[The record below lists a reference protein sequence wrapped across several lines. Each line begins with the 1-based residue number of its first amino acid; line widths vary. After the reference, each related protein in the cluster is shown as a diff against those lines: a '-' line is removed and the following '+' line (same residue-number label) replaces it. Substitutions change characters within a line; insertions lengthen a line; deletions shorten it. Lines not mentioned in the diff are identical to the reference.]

1 MKRNACWSLG
11 RHWLGAC
18 AAVGVAV
25 LSLASSASAITVSTT
40 GDAGGCSLREAIAAV
55 SAHNGAGPCGALES
69 GKTTIHLPAGHY
81 TLSAGE
87 LSIGG
92 SADVA
97 IVGANPA
104 NPSQT
109 VIDGDKKSRVFEVA
123 STALA
128 TLDGIEV
135 TGGATLHGVD
145 STTPGVF
152 GKVAE
157 PGGGILNHGN
167 LTLEHVLLTENTT
180 GRGGNGADG
189 ITSNNVTHNGA
200 GASNGGEGGGIDND
214 FNAILTVRASTISDN
229 RTGDGGKGG
238 DGGRGAP
245 GIGNIPGGGGGGFGG
260 RPGDGGG
267 IYNAGN
273 LTIDTTTISG
283 NFTGRGGEGGAGGE
297 GAGGTQTSS
306 AGIGGSGVEGGNSSL
321 QYSESGF
328 PTYAGEGGG
337 GGIDNLGTLTMTD
350 STISDNHTGAGGN
363 GGEAGLGGEREAPA
377 TGVETAGTAGP
388 GGSAGLGGGLLSV
401 ETGASSLTNVTVT
414 GNSTGDGGTGGNGA
428 QSSSRGS
435 GNGGFG
441 GFGGGI
447 WARGEGAGLQLN
459 FVTVANNTVGAVGL
473 PGVDAKF
480 PGIPGERGKG
490 TEIALGSSS
499 GSNGGV
505 NITNSIVT
513 GNGNPAFGDTECTE
527 FHATGDI
534 HDGGQNISFPDASCN
549 VAIGGDPLLGAL
561 ANNGGPTLTLLPGA
575 GSSAIGVVSSNC
587 SPNQDQRGF
596 VRPGSGH
603 LGCDAGAVETG
614 ASPPPPPAIV
624 LTVNASLAHG
634 SGTVTSSPAGIDCG
648 GNGCQ
653 HTYTEGEEV
662 TLTAAPA
669 AGSTFAGWGGACSG
683 TGTCKVTMSESKEV
697 NAVFASES
705 RQLVITKAGT
715 GAGTVTSS
723 PGGISCGP
731 TCSAPFEIHQIVTLT
746 ATAAAGST
754 FTGWSGGGCPALGSC
769 QAEVTATGTTVTATF
784 SPASSGGG
792 GGGGGSNPPAGG
804 GSTPTP
810 TPTPTPAPAPTP
822 KPLKCKKGFV
832 KKAVKGKPTCVKA
845 KQRRRHHH

>member
-11 RHWLGAC
+11 RRWLGAF

-81 TLSAGE
+81 TLTAGE
-87 LSIGG
+87 LSIAA
-92 SADVA
+92 SANLA
-97 IVGANPA
+97 IVGADTSDPTK
-104 NPSQT
+104 T

-145 STTPGVF
+145 STSPGVF

-189 ITSNNVTHNGA
+189 ITSNNVTHNGS

-238 DGGRGAP
+238 NGGRGAP

-273 LTIDTTTISG
+273 LTIDTTTVSG

-297 GAGGTQTSS
+297 GAGGSS
-306 AGIGGSGVEGGNSSL
+306 DSGAGIGGSGVEGGNSSL

-328 PTYAGEGGG
+328 PTYASEGGG
-337 GGIDNLGTLTMTD
+337 GGIDNLGTLTMTN
-350 STISDNHTGAGGN
+350 STISNNHTGAGGN
-363 GGEAGLGGEREAPA
+363 GGAAGLGGERETPA
-377 TGVETAGTAGP
+377 TGVETSGTAGP
-388 GGSAGLGGGLLSV
+388 GGSGGLGGGLLSV
-401 ETGASSLTNVTVT
+401 ETGVSSLTDVTVT

-428 QSSSRGS
+428 QSSSRGG

-459 FVTVANNTVGAVGL
+459 FVTVAGNSIGAVGL
-473 PGVDAKF
+473 GGSDPIHD
-480 PGIPGERGKG
+480 GIPGERGKG
-490 TEIALGSSS
+490 TEIALGPSS
-499 GSNGGV
+499 GGGGGV
-505 NITNSIVT
+505 TIANSVVT

-527 FHATGDI
+527 FHATADI
-534 HDGGQNISFPDASCN
+534 HDGGRDISFPDATCPGT
-549 VAIGGDPLLGAL
+549 VGDPLLGAL
-561 ANNGGPTLTLLPGA
+561 AANGGPTMTLLPGA
-575 GSSAIGVVSSNC
+575 GSSAIGAVSTGFCFPS
-587 SPNQDQRGF
+587 QDQRGF
-596 VRPGSGH
+596 VRPGTGK
-603 LGCDAGAVETG
+603 LACDAGAVETG
-614 ASPPPPPAIV
+614 GSPPPIV

-634 SGTVTSSPAGIDCG
+634 SGTVTSLPAGIDCG

-653 HTYTEGEEV
+653 HTYAEGEEI

-683 TGTCKVTMSESKEV
+683 TETCTVTMSESKEV

-723 PGGISCGP
+723 PSGINCGA
-731 TCSAPFEIHQIVTLT
+731 TCSAPFEIHQVVTLT
-746 ATAAAGST
+746 AIPAAGSV
-754 FTGWSGGGCPALGSC
+754 FSGWSGGGCPAPGSC
-769 QAEVTATGTTVTATF
+769 QAEVTATGATVTATF
-784 SPASSGGG
+784 TLASSGGG

-810 TPTPTPAPAPTP
+810 TPTPAPAPTPTP

-832 KKAVKGKPTCVKA
+832 KKTVKGKPACVKL
-845 KQRRRHHH
+845 KQRHRHHH